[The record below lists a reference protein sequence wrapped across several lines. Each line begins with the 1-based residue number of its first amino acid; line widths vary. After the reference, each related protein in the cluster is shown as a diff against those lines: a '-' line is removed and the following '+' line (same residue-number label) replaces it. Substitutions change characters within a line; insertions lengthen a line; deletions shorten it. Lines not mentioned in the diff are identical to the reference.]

1 MNLETDYLGLKL
13 AHPVLPGASPMVD
26 SLDNVR
32 RLEDAGAP
40 AIVMHS
46 LFEEQI
52 ERELSARHAH
62 RERHEESFGEATTYF
77 PDDDEF
83 SLGPDEYLS
92 QLRRIREAVSVP
104 VIGSLNGIRL
114 GGWVDY
120 AGLIEQ
126 AGASA
131 LELNMYF
138 LPSDPSDSGGDI
150 ERRMLEIVRAVKGNI
165 GIPLAVKLSPFF
177 SSLSHFVQELE
188 VLGVDGVVLFNRFY
202 QPDIDTEKLEV
213 TPHLELSHSSELR
226 LRLRWL
232 AILFGRVKGTLIA
245 SGGVHKTD
253 DVVKAVMAGA
263 GGVQVV
269 SSLLRFGPEHLQT
282 LIKGF
287 ESWMDEREY
296 DSLKKLRG
304 SMSLRHAPNPEAL
317 ERANYL
323 RMLQVWRT

>member
-1 MNLETDYLGLKL
+1 MNLETNYLGLKL
-13 AHPVLPGASPMVD
+13 AHPILPGASPLVD
-26 SLDNVR
+26 NMDKVR

-40 AIVMHS
+40 ALVMHS

-52 ERELSARHAH
+52 ELELTARHYH
-62 RERHEESFGEATTYF
+62 QDRHEESFGEATSYF

-83 SLGPDEYLS
+83 TLGPDEYLERI
-92 QLRRIREAVSVP
+92 RRIREAVSVP

-120 AGLIEQ
+120 AGLIER

-138 LPSDPSDSGGDI
+138 LPTDASESAADT
-150 ERRMLEIVRAVKGNI
+150 ERRMLEIVKAVKGAI
-165 GIPLAVKLSPFF
+165 KIPLAVKLSPFF
-177 SSLSHFVQELE
+177 SSLPHFTQELE
-188 VLGVDGVVLFNRFY
+188 VIGVDGIVLFNRFY
-202 QPDIDTEKLEV
+202 QPDIDIENLEA
-213 TPHLELSHSSELR
+213 TPHLELSHPAELR

-232 AILFGRVKGTLIA
+232 AILFGQTKATLIA
-245 SGGVHKTD
+245 SGGVHRTQ
-253 DVVKAVMAGA
+253 DVIKAVMAGA

-269 SSLLRFGPEHLQT
+269 SSLLKFGPEHLQT
-282 LIKGF
+282 LIKGLS
-287 ESWMDEREY
+287 SWMEQREY
-296 DSLKKLRG
+296 ESLKPIQG